1 MKLGFFNDFNF
12 NKNYLFLKNSYK
24 IFNLFFIKPIASK
37 LYSIGFTRLNN
48 KSKISG
54 EFVDNSYVLSYFHKN
69 EIIQFF
75 IHLRHYRPNFKPFIG
90 KHFRRLNPTIGENG
104 IIISL
109 SRKFSKSTYS
119 IGLDF
124 FKPMQQ
130 IYGESKNLNS
140 RFYFYNETKYYNHVF
155 GFDIEQRRFK
165 ENLIVGN
172 NLLEFQSNQYII
184 HNKLSVF
191 SVLNKK
197 LLAKYQIIQ
206 QKNNIENINS
216 YSFSIRHKGLKIF
229 KSLLKFGIVKF
240 NAPF

>member
-1 MKLGFFNDFNF
+1 
-12 NKNYLFLKNSYK
+12 
-24 IFNLFFIKPIASK
+24 
-37 LYSIGFTRLNN
+37 
-48 KSKISG
+48 
-54 EFVDNSYVLSYFHKN
+54 
-69 EIIQFF
+69 
-75 IHLRHYRPNFKPFIG
+75 
-90 KHFRRLNPTIGENG
+90 
-104 IIISL
+104 
-109 SRKFSKSTYS
+109 
-119 IGLDF
+119 
-124 FKPMQQ
+124 MQQ

-165 ENLIVGN
+165 ENLIVEN

-197 LLAKYQIIQ
+197 LFAKYQIIQ

-240 NAPF
+240 NAPFWVLRLYNYEPGLPGEFQLNANYGNGISLFSVFSYPISDQTNFHFRTSIEKLISKKLTYKMGFQLSVGF